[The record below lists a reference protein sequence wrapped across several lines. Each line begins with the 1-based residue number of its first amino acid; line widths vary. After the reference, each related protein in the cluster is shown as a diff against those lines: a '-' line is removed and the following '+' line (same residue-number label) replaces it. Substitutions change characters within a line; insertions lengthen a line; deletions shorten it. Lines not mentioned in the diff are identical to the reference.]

1 MSGQTIDFN
10 SLFGYVEN
18 TFLHLKQFQK
28 IIKIIIKPDK
38 YLKKNIFIKNLG
50 EDKAAECPGAKA
62 EAPSSPTRRR
72 VKKAD

>member
-1 MSGQTIDFN
+1 MFKVFAEWAAAPLRTVQTKD
-10 SLFGYVEN
+10 S
-18 TFLHLKQFQK
+18 
-28 IIKIIIKPDK
+28 
-38 YLKKNIFIKNLG
+38 KNLG

>member
-10 SLFGYVEN
+10 SLFRS
-18 TFLHLKQFQK
+18 QFQ
-28 IIKIIIKPDK
+28 KIIIKPDK
-38 YLKKNIFIKNLG
+38 FKKIIFLKNLG